1 MKNKTVAILFAFF
14 LGTFG
19 IHKFYLGYNFAG
31 VMYIIFFWTFIPSVL
46 AFFDFLGLLF
56 MTEQAF
62 NGRHN
67 SAYLPTHT
75 PVSPSPQ
82 KTDLPGDSARLDV
95 KILKVC
101 RQPNG
106 ATVSDCVIATEESPD
121 KVKKTI
127 EILYKQE
134 LLTIENRSDGAIIYR
149 SI

>member
-1 MKNKTVAILFAFF
+1 M
-14 LGTFG
+14 
-19 IHKFYLGYNFAG
+19 
-31 VMYIIFFWTFIPSVL
+31 S
-46 AFFDFLGLLF
+46 
-56 MTEQAF
+56 EQAF

-67 SAYLPTHT
+67 SAYLQTHS
-75 PVSPSPQ
+75 PVSPPP
-82 KTDLPGDSARLDV
+82 KKADLPGDSTRLDV

-134 LLTIENRSDGAIIYR
+134 LLTIENRSDGAIVYR